1 MARIESVPKE
11 KLRRKDWTM
20 ENSSIKKSVA
30 RLCLSLGIPVGALA
44 LTLFLFAPVERA
56 FAAVDPSDITF
67 TVRGASTFYMDSNA
81 FCNNTAG
88 PDGMWLPLEIVNNHA
103 TDAATGLQLEF
114 EPPLNTNA
122 DDTFRYIGNLG
133 PGEAVEVFFYTDYS
147 PLRTNPNCTTINN
160 QDNWYSEDY
169 TVTLRSLD
177 GSGSLSTPAVFDT
190 DTFDTVRMISA
201 AAGGTRTSD
210 IMGPGA
216 SVGQVL
222 TQTVVYDFGNNT
234 GSNDLFFQPTGNG
247 ATFRDDCFRLI
258 GAEITQSDITGV
270 NVGVTDQLFFT
281 NLSTSNGDQVTIDY
295 EWLVLCSPGVVTQV
309 YAWAEM
315 TSGTQFK
322 YASGGYGPTDFPL
335 PNPVTG
341 QITINKNVQVPA
353 NFQFGLDDPLVVTYT
368 VEVANAY
375 TLPLVLARVTDIL
388 DPNMAFM
395 DELGSSDIDENNSTV
410 SPNTS
415 DSGQLDWF
423 GQPPDGSYVIP
434 AQGAINLIYQ
444 VAIDYDAGSVDPQQ
458 FTNTVT
464 VTIGSE
470 TVGPA
475 AALVTIEP
483 GSATNVLLN
492 ATEVAET
499 GAIRLWH
506 VIMALLLLAASTAV
520 ILNRYRLQTLPVR
533 QE

>member
-1 MARIESVPKE
+1 
-11 KLRRKDWTM
+11 
-20 ENSSIKKSVA
+20 
-30 RLCLSLGIPVGALA
+30 
-44 LTLFLFAPVERA
+44 
-56 FAAVDPSDITF
+56 
-67 TVRGASTFYMDSNA
+67 
-81 FCNNTAG
+81 
-88 PDGMWLPLEIVNNHA
+88 
-103 TDAATGLQLEF
+103 
-114 EPPLNTNA
+114 
-122 DDTFRYIGNLG
+122 
-133 PGEAVEVFFYTDYS
+133 
-147 PLRTNPNCTTINN
+147 
-160 QDNWYSEDY
+160 
-169 TVTLRSLD
+169 
-177 GSGSLSTPAVFDT
+177 
-190 DTFDTVRMISA
+190 
-201 AAGGTRTSD
+201 
-210 IMGPGA
+210 
-216 SVGQVL
+216 
-222 TQTVVYDFGNNT
+222 
-234 GSNDLFFQPTGNG
+234 
-247 ATFRDDCFRLI
+247 
-258 GAEITQSDITGV
+258 
-270 NVGVTDQLFFT
+270 
-281 NLSTSNGDQVTIDY
+281 
-295 EWLVLCSPGVVTQV
+295 VLCSPGVVTQV